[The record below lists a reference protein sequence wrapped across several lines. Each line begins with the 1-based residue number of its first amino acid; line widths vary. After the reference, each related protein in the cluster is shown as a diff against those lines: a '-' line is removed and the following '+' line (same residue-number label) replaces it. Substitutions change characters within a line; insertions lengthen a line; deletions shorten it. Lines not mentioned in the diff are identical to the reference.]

1 MLFRGLKPGCF
12 FGVLYAALKAP
23 LFHGRADCLSAHS
36 RIFLMVRKD
45 ILALLVGGDRR
56 SIGQADRVA
65 KMVSDDIALFAE
77 LIAGLWSED
86 ALVRMRAADATEK
99 ITRKHRE
106 LLQPYR
112 KELLGLMA
120 EAQEQ
125 ELRWHLAVMVPRLL
139 LNAKERQAAVSLL
152 EGYLEDRSSIV
163 KTFALQGLADM
174 AEADSS
180 FREKVVEILGE
191 AARKGTPAM
200 KARSRKLLIRLG
212 RI

>member
-1 MLFRGLKPGCF
+1 
-12 FGVLYAALKAP
+12 
-23 LFHGRADCLSAHS
+23 
-36 RIFLMVRKD
+36 MVRKD

-77 LIAGLWSED
+77 LIAGLWSENP
-86 ALVRMRAADATEK
+86 LVPMRAADATEK

-180 FREKVVEILGE
+180 FREKVVEILDE

>member
-1 MLFRGLKPGCF
+1 
-12 FGVLYAALKAP
+12 VLYAALKAP
-23 LFHGRADCLSAHS
+23 LFHGRAGCLSAHS